1 MKFGYI
7 VLLLASAAWART
19 DDIAKLERT
28 SFGKVLLNTVAIQ
41 LSMNSQVSKVVG
53 LLGDLKQGLLDE
65 QADHQKRHDQYQE
78 EALAAIAGYNAN
90 IAQADADLSAAN
102 QDLET
107 YVPLL
112 EKAVQDLADANDH
125 LFDLEQD
132 KGDAIYQREREREEF
147 ETRVVEHDAALA
159 AADQA
164 AGLVSGLNSQEV
176 FLQKPVLA
184 QIASQ
189 MKSVRHVAP
198 SHAALLKVLVQI
210 STSKH
215 ASKDLVEKCLA
226 LIQKLRA
233 SLEASKKQDADSEA
247 ATQAAFD
254 AFIVEVDNNIAATE
268 ARIAALEVLG
278 ADYLNRV
285 TDAKARKEDAEK
297 RLENNIKLRDDR
309 EAARKAEEA
318 DFNAQTARR

>member
-41 LSMNSQVSKVVG
+41 LSMNSQVGKVIG
-53 LLGDLKQGLLDE
+53 LLEELKAGLLDE
-65 QADHQKRHDQYQE
+65 QEDHQQRHDAYQAD
-78 EALAAIAGYNAN
+78 ALAAIADYNAK
-90 IAQADADLSAAN
+90 IDQANADLSAAN
-102 QDLET
+102 QDIET
-107 YVPLL
+107 YTPLL
-112 EKAVQDLADANDH
+112 AKSAQDLADARAH
-125 LFDLEQD
+125 LADLEGD
-132 KGDAIYQREREREEF
+132 KAEEIAKRQQEREEF
-147 ETRVVEHDAALA
+147 ERRVQEHNAALA

-164 AGLVSGLNSQEV
+164 TGLVLGLNSQEV

-189 MKSVRHVAP
+189 MKSVRHIAP

-215 ASKDLVEKCLA
+215 ASQELVDKCLA

-233 SLEASKKQDADSEA
+233 SLEASKKLDADSEA

-254 AFIVEVDNNIAATE
+254 AFIVEVNKNIATTQG
-268 ARIAALEVLG
+268 RIADLEVQV
-278 ADYLNRV
+278 ADYWYRV
-285 TDAKARKEDAEK
+285 SDAESRK
-297 RLENNIKLRDDR
+297 FDAQQRLESNTLLRDDR
-309 EAARKAEEA
+309 EAARVTEQA
-318 DFNAQTARR
+318 DFDTQTARR